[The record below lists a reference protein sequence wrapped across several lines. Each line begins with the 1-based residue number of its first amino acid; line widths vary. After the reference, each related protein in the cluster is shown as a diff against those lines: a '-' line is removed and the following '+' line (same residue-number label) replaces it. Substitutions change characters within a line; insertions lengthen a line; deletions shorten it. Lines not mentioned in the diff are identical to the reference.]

1 MARKKTATL
10 TEGELRMMEVVWE
23 LEQAS
28 VREVTEYLQEKESI
42 AYNTVQ
48 TMLRI
53 LEEKG
58 YLKHKK
64 QGRSFIYHAI
74 VGRNQARTAALQYF
88 MSRFFDDSP
97 QALVANLLNSDKL
110 DMAELEQLK
119 TLIEQSEKEQ

>member
-10 TEGELRMMEVVWE
+10 TEGELRMMEVIWE
-23 LEQAS
+23 VGEAS
-28 VREVTEYLQEKESI
+28 VRDVTEQLQGKEAI

-48 TMLRI
+48 TMMRI

-64 QGRSFIYHAI
+64 QGRSFIYKAL
-74 VGRNQARTAALQYF
+74 VGRKQARTAALQYF

-97 QALVANLLNSDKL
+97 QALVANLLDSDRL
-110 DMAELEQLK
+110 DLAELEQLK
-119 TLIEQSEKEQ
+119 ALIEQSEKEQ